1 MSFLSPSEPAVH
13 RAANTL
19 VADHM
24 GVRAGETVLISA
36 DTRTDPLLA
45 PILMNAVAQAGA
57 RPMIATL
64 LQLPLQ
70 GKLAD
75 PHLPDALRAAMA
87 AADVWIDLTH
97 PYIAGSETHDS
108 AVKAGRVR
116 CLVAGGMDCEALA
129 RLYGVLPLDAL
140 YELQQ
145 GVDALVAES
154 EGKPCR
160 LTDANGSDVRFVLGK
175 ATGSKPRRALKA
187 GATYSLP
194 GSVVMY
200 PDLES
205 VQGRIVIVGAMHDW
219 YGTLERPLTIEVDG
233 RIRRILE
240 DGPDVDL
247 LDRALRR
254 AGGGDYGHVIHFS
267 YGLHPAARYRGSC
280 FVEDIRAIGANA
292 IGFGRPWWEP
302 GGGENHPDGL
312 LLRQNLWIDGQQ
324 VLKSGRLI
332 APEPLAQIAARVNAA
347 ASPQ

>member
-1 MSFLSPSEPAVH
+1 MSTLSAFDPAVH
-13 RAANTL
+13 RAAAILMT
-19 VADHM
+19 DHM

-36 DTRTDPLLA
+36 DARTDPLLA
-45 PILMNAVAQAGA
+45 PILMNAAAQAGA

-64 LQLPLQ
+64 MQLPLQ

-75 PHLPDALRAAMA
+75 PHLPDALRAAMTES
-87 AADVWIDLTH
+87 DCWIDLTH
-97 PYIAGSETHDS
+97 PYIAGSQTHDH

-116 CLVAGGMDCEALA
+116 CLVAGGMDCGALS
-129 RLYGVLPLDAL
+129 RLYGGVPLDAL

-145 GVDALVAES
+145 GLDELVAAAT
-154 EGKPCR
+154 GKPCR
-160 LTDANGSDVRFVLGK
+160 LTDAQGTDVRFVLGK
-175 ATGSKPRRALKA
+175 ATGSKPRRALQA

-205 VQGRIVIVGAMHDW
+205 VQGTIVIVGAMHDW
-219 YGTLERPLTIEVDG
+219 YGALERPLTLEVDG
-233 RIRRILE
+233 RIRRIVE
-240 DGPDVDL
+240 DGPDVAI

-267 YGLHPAARYRGSC
+267 YGLHPSARYRGDC
-280 FVEDIRAIGANA
+280 FVEDIRAVGANA

-324 VLKSGRLI
+324 ILKSGLVV
-332 APEPLAQIAARVNAA
+332 APEPMAAAAQRVAA
-347 ASPQ
+347 ASAPG